1 VSSSSSG
8 LQNPSGLAFDSAGN
22 LSVASDGIANFIE
35 KFDTNGVATS
45 LIFASLSNPQGMAV
59 DSAGNLFVANNYGST
74 IQKFDTNGV
83 ASLFTTL
90 TAPFGLAFD
99 SEGNLYAASSFEN
112 TISKFDTNANG
123 SIFATNG
130 LMTPQ
135 GLAIDSLGNLYAV
148 NGNTNHI
155 AKFTSG
161 GAFSIF
167 ATNGAIFGTFGPDL
181 AIDSANNVYALT
193 NYFGIGIGKYS
204 PAGVLSPFAT
214 NTGPGLVLANAQGMA
229 FDSAGNLYVA
239 NYYGGTVEKFDT
251 SGHGTVF
258 ASGLLAPTSLA
269 IRRNGNL
276 VLPPVL
282 AIIKSGTNTVLSWP
296 AAASSYNLKSATN
309 LASPVWLPVS
319 GTLFTNGGNL
329 VLTNAMSGPVRFFRL
344 SNP

>member
-1 VSSSSSG
+1 MSSSSSG

-22 LSVASDGIANFIE
+22 L
-35 KFDTNGVATS
+35 
-45 LIFASLSNPQGMAV
+45 
-59 DSAGNLFVANNYGST
+59 FVANNFGST

-99 SEGNLYAASSFEN
+99 SAGNLYAASSYAN
-112 TISKFDTNANG
+112 TISKFDANANG

-135 GLAIDSLGNLYAV
+135 GLAFDSLCNLYVANLNTNTIEKFDS
-148 NGNTNHI
+148 NGNG
-155 AKFTSG
+155 SV
-161 GAFSIF
+161 F
-167 ATNGAIFGTFGPDL
+167 ATNGAIFGAFGPGL
-181 AIDSANNVYALT
+181 AIDSANNVYVLT
-193 NYFGIGIGKYS
+193 NYYGIGIGKFS

-214 NTGPGLVLANAQGMA
+214 NTGPGFGIANAQGMA

-258 ASGLLAPTSLA
+258 ASGLQAPTSLA
-269 IRRNGNL
+269 IRRNS
-276 VLPPVL
+276 VFIPRL
-282 AIIKSGTNTVLSWP
+282 AIIMNGTNAVLSWSV
-296 AAASSYNLKSATN
+296 AAANYNLKSTTN
-309 LASPVWLPVS
+309 LANPVWLPVS

-329 VLTNAMSGPVRFFRL
+329 VLTNGINGPVRFFRL